1 MGSSEPVRLLDI
13 GASWAEVAEEAEPA
27 VLEVLRSGQW
37 ALGPR
42 VEAFEQEMADF
53 VGARHGIGV
62 ASGTDALLLALMAL
76 DVGPGDEVITTP
88 FTFFSTASV
97 IVRTGATPVFADI
110 REQDCLLDPA
120 ASEAVLSARTRA
132 LMPVHLYGQCV
143 DDMGFDRLARQHKLP
158 IIEDACQAIG
168 ASRGIAR
175 AGSFGDLAAFSFY
188 PTKNLSAAG
197 DAGVV
202 TTNDDA
208 LAARVQRL
216 RVHGSEKRYE
226 HIELGLNSRLDA
238 VQAVILSIRL
248 KRLADWNAARKRIA
262 DNYDR
267 LLVEAGIHDRIRPL
281 ERHAGEHVFHQY
293 VVRVQRRDELRQ
305 HLASQDIGSEVYY
318 PIPLHL
324 QECFTNLG
332 YREGDFPV
340 AERAAREVLAL
351 PIYPGLTQAAQER
364 VIESI
369 KGFLAS

>member
-1 MGSSEPVRLLDI
+1 MSASEPIRLLDI
-13 GASWAEVAEEAEPA
+13 GASWDEVAAEAEPA

-42 VEAFEQEMADF
+42 VQAFEEEIAAY

-62 ASGTDALLLALMAL
+62 ASGTDALLLGLMAL
-76 DVGPGDEVITTP
+76 DVGPGDEVVTTP

-97 IVRTGATPVFADI
+97 IVRVGATPVFADI
-110 REQDCLLDPA
+110 REEDCLLDPA
-120 ASEAVLSARTRA
+120 ASAAVFSPRTRA
-132 LMPVHLYGQCV
+132 LIPVHLYGQCV
-143 DDMGFDRLARQHKLP
+143 DDAAFDAIARRQK
-158 IIEDACQAIG
+158 IAIVEDACQAIG
-168 ASRGIAR
+168 ATRGMAR

-208 LAARVQRL
+208 LAARVRRL

-226 HIELGLNSRLDA
+226 HIEVGLNSRLDA
-238 VQAVILSIRL
+238 LQAVILSIRL
-248 KRLADWNAARKRIA
+248 RRLAAWNEARLRLADRYDDLIAAH
-262 DNYDR
+262 
-267 LLVEAGIHDRIRPL
+267 GIRDRIRPL
-281 ERHAGEHVFHQY
+281 RRHEGTHVFHQY
-293 VVRVQRRDELRQ
+293 IVRVERRDELRAY
-305 HLASQDIGSEVYY
+305 LAGLGIGSEVYY

-351 PIYPGLTQAAQER
+351 PIYPGLSEAAQVR
-364 VIESI
+364 VIASIRAFFES
-369 KGFLAS
+369 

>member
-1 MGSSEPVRLLDI
+1 MSAAEPIRLLDI
-13 GASWAEVAEEAEPA
+13 GASWAEVAAEEEPA

-42 VEAFEQEMADF
+42 VQAFEEEMAAY

-76 DVGPGDEVITTP
+76 DVGPGDEVVTTP

-97 IVRTGATPVFADI
+97 IVRAGATPVFADI
-110 REQDCLLDPA
+110 GEADCLLDPA
-120 ASEAVLSARTRA
+120 AAAAALSPRTRA
-132 LMPVHLYGQCV
+132 LIPVHLYGQCV
-143 DDMGFDRLARQHKLP
+143 DGAAFDAMARRQQ
-158 IIEDACQAIG
+158 IAIVEDACQAIG
-168 ASRGIAR
+168 ATRGIAR

-197 DAGVV
+197 DAGIV
-202 TTNDDA
+202 TTNYDA
-208 LAARVQRL
+208 LAARVRRL

-238 VQAVILSIRL
+238 LQAVILSIRL
-248 KRLADWNAARKRIA
+248 QRLAAWNEARGILADRYDELLAAHGLS
-262 DNYDR
+262 DR
-267 LLVEAGIHDRIRPL
+267 VRPL
-281 ERHAGEHVFHQY
+281 QRHEGTHVFHQY
-293 VVRVQRRDELRQ
+293 IVRADRRDELREW
-305 HLASQDIGSEVYY
+305 LAGRGIGSEVYY

-324 QECFTNLG
+324 QECFTDLG

-351 PIYPGLTQAAQER
+351 PIYPGLTEAEQVR
-364 VIESI
+364 VIEAI
-369 KGFLAS
+369 RDFLDS

>member
-1 MGSSEPVRLLDI
+1 MSALEPVQLLDI
-13 GASWAEVAEEAEPA
+13 GASWKEVAEEAEPA

-42 VEAFEQEMADF
+42 VQAFEEEIAAYT
-53 VGARHGIGV
+53 GARHGIGV
-62 ASGTDALLLALMAL
+62 ASGTDALLLSLMAL
-76 DVGPGDEVITTP
+76 DVGPGDEVVTTP

-97 IVRTGATPVFADI
+97 IVRAGATPVFADI
-110 REQDCLLDPA
+110 REEDCLLDPVA
-120 ASEAVLSARTRA
+120 AEAVVSNKTRA
-132 LMPVHLYGQCV
+132 LMPVHLYGQCA
-143 DDMGFDRLARQHKLP
+143 DDIAFDTLARRQK
-158 IIEDACQAIG
+158 IAIVEDACQAIG
-168 ASRGIAR
+168 AIRGIAR

-202 TTNDDA
+202 TTNDDT
-208 LAARVQRL
+208 LAARVRRL

-238 VQAVILSIRL
+238 LQAVILSIRL
-248 KRLADWNAARKRIA
+248 KRLPLWNEARIQLADR
-262 DNYDR
+262 YDE
-267 LLVEAGIHDRIRPL
+267 LISAHEIGDRVRPL
-281 ERHAGEHVFHQY
+281 RRHEGTHVFHQY
-293 VVRVQRRDELRQ
+293 VVRVDRRDELRRY
-305 HLASQDIGSEVYY
+305 LASRGIGSEVYY

-351 PIYPGLTQAAQER
+351 PIYPGLSEASQVR

-369 KGFLAS
+369 RDFLGT

>member
-1 MGSSEPVRLLDI
+1 MGTAEPIRLLDI

-42 VEAFEQEMADF
+42 VEAFEQEMAAY

-62 ASGTDALLLALMAL
+62 ASGTDALLLALLAL
-76 DVGPGDEVITTP
+76 DVGAGDEVITTP

-97 IVRTGATPVFADI
+97 IVRAGATPVFADI
-110 REQDCLLDPA
+110 REEDCLLD
-120 ASEAVLSARTRA
+120 SEACEAVVSPRTRA

-143 DDMGFDRLARQHKLP
+143 DDVGFDTLARQKKIP

-168 ASRGIAR
+168 ARRGLAQV
-175 AGSFGDLAAFSFY
+175 GSFGDLAAFSFY

-202 TTNDDA
+202 TTNDDL
-208 LAARVQRL
+208 LAARVRRL

-238 VQAVILSIRL
+238 LQAVILSVRL
-248 KRLADWNAARKRIA
+248 KRLAAWNEARVEIA
-262 DNYDR
+262 DRYDG
-267 LLVEAGIHDRIRPL
+267 LIAAAGLDDRVRPL
-281 ERHAGEHVFHQY
+281 IRHRGEHVFHQY
-293 VVRVQRRDELRQ
+293 MVRVEQRDALRQ
-305 HLASQDIGSEVYY
+305 HLADQSIGSEVYY

-332 YREGDFPV
+332 YREGDFPI
-340 AERAAREVLAL
+340 AERAAQQVLAL
-351 PIYPGLTQAAQER
+351 PIYPGLPASSQER
-364 VIESI
+364 VIEAI
-369 KGFLAS
+369 AGFFKN

>member
-143 DDMGFDRLARQHKLP
+143 DDMGFDTLARQHKLP